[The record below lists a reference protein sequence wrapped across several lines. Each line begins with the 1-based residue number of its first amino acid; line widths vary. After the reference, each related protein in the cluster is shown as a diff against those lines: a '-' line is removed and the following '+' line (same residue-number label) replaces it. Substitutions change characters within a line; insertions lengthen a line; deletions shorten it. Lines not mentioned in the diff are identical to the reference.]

1 MGKFID
7 ELCNVLAFIDSNYQA
22 KSVYIHVWRYEHY
35 FVFIVQMLTYTDLCE
50 LASPLWLDTFA
61 TQSDIVST
69 YSGNLYDKIWSM
81 FWVFVR

>member
-1 MGKFID
+1 MLIDRELFVFGSISRPRSSHMGKFID

-61 TQSDIVST
+61 
-69 YSGNLYDKIWSM
+69 SM
-81 FWVFVR
+81 SHG